1 MDSSYSS
8 LFFLLIVI
16 IVIFIYYSEIND
28 PNNIVNG
35 TPQSYLKWA
44 FLLLLIIGELTTA
57 ITLNMNNGNSDSQ
70 SNVKICF
77 AVLLTWFLL
86 FTPNIYLYYFSEKSN
101 DYYGKASFYINS
113 IFENFIGY
121 YAISSQANK
130 IFLKIS
136 LIEDDI
142 TDDKILIELK
152 KLRIDWNNDRSKL
165 INQFNIFNFNKM
177 WNKYFEPLFKLNQGK
192 GSSNDLEETKKF
204 LFNLVKQ
211 KYVIGK
217 CIWFLYELIL
227 CLSISLY
234 LVII

>member
-16 IVIFIYYSEIND
+16 IVLFIYYSEIND

-35 TPQSYLKWA
+35 TPTSYLKWA

-57 ITLNMNNGNSDSQ
+57 ITLNMNNGSSDSQ
-70 SNVKICF
+70 SNLKICI

-101 DYYGKASFYINS
+101 DFYGKSSFYINS

-121 YAISSQANK
+121 YAVSNEANK
-130 IFLKIS
+130 IFLKLS

-152 KLRIDWNNDRSKL
+152 KLIVDWNNDRSKL
-165 INQFNIFNFNKM
+165 INQFNIFNFNNM
-177 WNKYFEPLFKLNQGK
+177 WNKYFEPLFKLNEGNGK
-192 GSSNDLEETKKF
+192 GNNLEETKKI
-204 LFNLVKQ
+204 LFDLVKR

-217 CIWFLYELIL
+217 CIWFFYELVL

-234 LVII
+234 LIII